1 MFVYFFFVFL
11 QRFYGEKEQHS
22 KEIDLTLKLSTCGEN
37 VEEKRLIRSS
47 SMVGEIGNVS
57 VSNWCS
63 FVPSLERSC
72 SLPID
77 SGKIMLLK
85 RQRSVADSELHGN
98 FCLFSNIIYSLTH
111 SNFYSFNF

>member
-1 MFVYFFFVFL
+1 MFVFFFVFL

-37 VEEKRLIRSS
+37 LEEKRLIRSS
-47 SMVGEIGNVS
+47 SMAGEMG
-57 VSNWCS
+57 NWCS

-77 SGKIMLLK
+77 SGKIMLLE

-111 SNFYSFNF
+111 SKFYSFNF